1 LSEFYY
7 QNWLKWL
14 FQIGTICEANWLA
27 VSDWES
33 GVDSGY
39 QLLKMIIIIVEM

>member
-14 FQIGTICEANWLA
+14 FQIGTICVANWVA
-27 VSDWES
+27 VSEWELV
-33 GVDSGY
+33 VDSGY
-39 QLLKMIIIIVEM
+39 QLLKMIIIVEM